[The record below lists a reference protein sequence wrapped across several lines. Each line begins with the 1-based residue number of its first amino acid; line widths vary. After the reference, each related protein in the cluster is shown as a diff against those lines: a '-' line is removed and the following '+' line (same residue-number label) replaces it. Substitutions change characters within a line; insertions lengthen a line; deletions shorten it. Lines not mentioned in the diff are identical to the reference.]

1 MMPLMGPLER
11 ILLGNPLGGSYAGSV
26 KSMWE
31 QGIIYVGSGNDG
43 DNENAVRTTYI
54 PCRGNVY
61 YTQRTIPT
69 SLNVIWR
76 YYFYDNEKRYLGYDD
91 KGNAYTLQLTPESC
105 AFLRISLQSRDNTPL
120 HPTGVPNITIEDRS
134 IWGWQ
139 DKTPTGYIYSTKSIE
154 TIRGHYYFQ
163 TNVNSYKIVLNAC
176 GSTISN
182 GSIVR
187 VGCSGEDILYINEK
201 SATPTNIGD
210 LVFEDRDVWGWWI
223 AGTLIR
229 SQIFNIEKEKF
240 NANYEGD
247 LVVPSVS
254 LYNNE
259 VFVRVLRVPFDVIV
273 TDANRYYLYISISE
287 NPTITPAD
295 MVNHGTWTVTF
306 SDPVSE
312 VWQSDGSVYYTPHNS
327 EIQKGKILTITPP
340 SSFKAVN
347 LVVQDSTGQNSHDI
361 TGGAEVTLS
370 ESTEW
375 VYLTVGIAEN
385 PDVNLTNIDSFR
397 EQWSYS
403 YKDIP
408 VPADPHWDGENFVF
422 TAADIQEGKA
432 YQKSGNDIILVD
444 DASSISLPIIPNV
457 SASWTILID
466 NSSDSPLNG
475 VEIRKTASGVTVGD
489 GTINANSGRS
499 VILQDAAGEV
509 AFHFTKAAL
518 TAESLY
524 SAIKIHGR

>member
-1 MMPLMGPLER
+1 MMPLMGSLER
-11 ILLGNPLGGSYAGSV
+11 ILLGNPLGGSYTGSV

-31 QGIIYVGSGNDG
+31 QGYISEGEGADRESDK
-43 DNENAVRTTYI
+43 DVRSDYI
-54 PCRGNVY
+54 PIRSNVY
-61 YTQRTIPT
+61 YTQRTITAPQNY
-69 SLNVIWR
+69 SIYWYWYGSKKN
-76 YYFYDNEKRYLGYDD
+76 YLG
-91 KGNAYTLQLTPESC
+91 
-105 AFLRISLQSRDNTPL
+105 FIVDNTFKALALAPATAYYVRVSMRSSQPL
-120 HPTGVPNITIEDRS
+120 HPSDVPNITIEDRS
-134 IWGWQ
+134 IWGWK
-139 DKTPTGYIYSTKSIE
+139 DADAYNAIYSTKTVTTQID
-154 TIRGHYYFQ
+154 HYYYQ
-163 TNVNSYKIVLNAC
+163 TNQNNYSVSFQGGGYLNANNVQK
-176 GSTISN
+176 T
-182 GSIVR
+182 
-187 VGCSGEDILYINEK
+187 VGGHTDDAMYIEERLYPT
-201 SATPTNIGD
+201 ATPTNIGD
-210 LVFEDRDVWGWWI
+210 LVFEDRDVWGWSESVTQI
-223 AGTLIR
+223 ASKTM
-229 SQIFNIEKEKF
+229 NIEKKILS
-240 NANYEGD
+240 AKYTGD
-247 LVVPSVS
+247 LNNTQIVLYGVS
-254 LYNNE
+254 QTYILPVENVDTSGNSTYILFINKNN
-259 VFVRVLRVPFDVIV
+259 
-273 TDANRYYLYISISE
+273 
-287 NPTITPAD
+287 NPGVTPAD

-432 YQKSGNDIILVD
+432 YQKSGNDIVLVD
-444 DASSISLPIIPNV
+444 DANSIALPIIPNV

-466 NSSDSPLNG
+466 NSSDSPLSG

-509 AFHFTKAAL
+509 AFHFTKATL